1 MNAAPVGSREIA
13 NQGLVN
19 LSSESLAIVEQL
31 PSTVP
36 ALQTPTQASAAYAE
50 QVEDSQTANAAP
62 EQLGQLF
69 YNEATQMGDTPLL
82 HHVFRFLNQSLYPE
96 ERNRFDHDQDTAHCV
111 LCM

>member
-31 PSTVP
+31 SSTVP
-36 ALQTPTQASAAYAE
+36 ALQTPTQASAAFAE
-50 QVEDSQTANAAP
+50 HVEDSQTANAAP

-69 YNEATQMGDTPLL
+69 YNGLVVLIGLCPISD
-82 HHVFRFLNQSLYPE
+82 N
-96 ERNRFDHDQDTAHCV
+96 RNAPFDLVSVDV
-111 LCM
+111 